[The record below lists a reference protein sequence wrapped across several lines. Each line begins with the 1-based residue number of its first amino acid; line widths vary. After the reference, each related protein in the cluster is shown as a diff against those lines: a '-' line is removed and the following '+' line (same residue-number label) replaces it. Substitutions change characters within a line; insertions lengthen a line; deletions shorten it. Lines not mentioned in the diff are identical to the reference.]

1 MMIRKFEFQRL
12 IKRIQDSRVQGLF
25 LYMFFNNKTMKD
37 VQSDTGISRQTLS
50 AWKKG
55 QNVTHVNIEKIAH
68 QYSLNTASLFD
79 AKNMI
84 DDLIKSEPDSVLRAD
99 LGAYLAE
106 FTYLHKAHSETPVI
120 H

>member
-1 MMIRKFEFQRL
+1 MMKRKFEFQRL
-12 IKRIQDSRVQGLF
+12 IKKSKESRVQGLYI
-25 LYMFFNNKTMKD
+25 YMFFNNKTMKD

-55 QNVTHVNIEKIAH
+55 QNVTHVNIEKIAKC
-68 QYSLNTASLFD
+68 YSLNTASFFD

-84 DDLIKSEPDSVLRAD
+84 EELIKNESDSVIRAN

-106 FTYLHKAHSETPVI
+106 FSYLQNAHAETPAP
-120 H
+120 

>member
-1 MMIRKFEFQRL
+1 MMTKKFEFQRL
-12 IKRIQDSRVQGLF
+12 IKKIQDSRVQGLF
-25 LYMFFNNKTMKD
+25 LYMFFNSKTMKD

-55 QNVTHVNIEKIAH
+55 QNVTHVNIEKIAN

-84 DDLIKSEPDSVLRAD
+84 DDLIKSESDSVIRAN

-106 FTYLHKAHSETPVI
+106 FSYLQNAHSETPVI
-120 H
+120 

>member
-1 MMIRKFEFQRL
+1 MMTKKFEFQRL
-12 IKRIQDSRVQGLF
+12 IKKSKKSRVQGLF
-25 LYMFFNNKTMKD
+25 IYMFFKDKTMND

-55 QNVTHVNIEKIAH
+55 QNVTHVNIEKIANC
-68 QYSLNTASLFD
+68 YSINTASFFD

-84 DDLIKSEPDSVLRAD
+84 EDLIKNEFDPVMRAN

-106 FTYLHKAHSETPVI
+106 FSYLQTAHSETPTL
-120 H
+120 